1 MTTFSQGTCLLMCP
15 EKERWIKFFFEK
27 FMTTHT
33 YSREKEGLL
42 HKFEIDENTKGAKL
56 PKADPAK
63 TIKCFSRS
71 AAGSDMTDM
80 KLLRPA
86 SLFIIA
92 TRTDVDWII
101 IYEFIFDRLR
111 SVRQDAAIQRID
123 ALMYIQLLEPIVR
136 FLVYSAQRFEK
147 CAVLTEWIWRNDCRL
162 CERNISE
169 FNTII
174 NGQHLA
180 ECLTRL
186 LVLYDESEDEGNSL
200 ELDRD
205 MERLILNDN
214 RAEMEALYILLYM
227 GNMEALTRALRLPH
241 DLRISP
247 NVQLSIK
254 ISFAWYLK
262 NYVRV
267 CSLIPQLP
275 PLLICAAMTG
285 IQKLRRTALKI
296 MSSGYNSKVFTFP
309 GLKLQ
314 QLLLYKEIDKIK
326 ADCELLGLVFTNQN
340 ILFQKANFK
349 DEIQLT
355 YPEMYYTHQCLHSFL
370 PQILLESV

>member
-1 MTTFSQGTCLLMCP
+1 MTTFIQGTCLLMCP
-15 EKERWIKFFFEK
+15 EKERWI
-27 FMTTHT
+27 
-33 YSREKEGLL
+33 REKEGLL
-42 HKFEIDENTKGAKL
+42 HKFEIDETTKGAKL

-71 AAGSDMTDM
+71 AAGSNMTDM

-86 SLFIIA
+86 SVLLSTIRYLFSKIA

-101 IYEFIFDRLR
+101 IYDFIFDRLR

-123 ALMYIQLLEPIVR
+123 ALMNIQLLEPVVR

-162 CERNISE
+162 CERSISE

-174 NGQHLA
+174 NEQHLA

-186 LVLYDESEDEGNSL
+186 LVLYDESDDERNSL

-205 MERLILNDN
+205 MERLTLNDN

-227 GNMEALTRALRLPH
+227 GNMEALTRTLRLPH

-247 NVQLSIK
+247 NIQLSIK

-296 MSSGYNSKVFTFP
+296 KITTTFTTF
-309 GLKLQ
+309 
-314 QLLLYKEIDKIK
+314 
-326 ADCELLGLVFTNQN
+326 
-340 ILFQKANFK
+340 
-349 DEIQLT
+349 
-355 YPEMYYTHQCLHSFL
+355 PEMYYTHQCLHSFL
-370 PQILLESV
+370 PQILL